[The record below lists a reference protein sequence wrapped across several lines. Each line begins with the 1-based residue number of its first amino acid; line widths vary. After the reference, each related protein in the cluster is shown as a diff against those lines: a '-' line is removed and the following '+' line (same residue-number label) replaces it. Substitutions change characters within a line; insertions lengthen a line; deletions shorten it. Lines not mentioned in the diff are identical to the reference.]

1 MIGPQQPRHSVSEGD
16 AIFELF
22 ERLLHTMRNNGYM
35 TRLMATPKNSQDVM
49 SFHQSNWIQFVLLAD
64 NQWLAM
70 SDDEKRDHLRVWLFG
85 KFSVDRRN
93 VTMLPDDPND
103 RRPNNAGW
111 IGFYMTDAELERVV
125 NEIFPAA

>member
-1 MIGPQQPRHSVSEGD
+1 
-16 AIFELF
+16 
-22 ERLLHTMRNNGYM
+22 
-35 TRLMATPKNSQDVM
+35 MATPKNSQDVM

-64 NQWLAM
+64 NRWLAM
-70 SDDEKRDHLRVWLFG
+70 SDDQKRDHLRVWLFR
-85 KFSVDRRN
+85 KFSVDMRN